1 MAELSPGPV
10 VRPFL
15 DVIRHEQASSTLT
28 GAALEA
34 VQNLLHAWPWA
45 IAPPTAKDAHALTD
59 AVSDVVDA
67 VSQCRFQETSAE
79 SDQNVLVLVVHTLS
93 AVVRS
98 PAAQWLSDHS
108 VWQLVESLYAL
119 SRAGRYD
126 VRAAAPHLAPPAPPA
141 RRIAANAP
149 PSSIRS
155 RTLQFRCALRRPASC
170 TTPSP
175 SSSPTPPC
183 TKTRS
188 LVRAS

>member
-1 MAELSPGPV
+1 M

-34 VQNLLHAWPWA
+34 VQSLLRAWPWA
-45 IAPPTAKDAHALTD
+45 GRAGDVALAD

-79 SDQNVLVLVVHTLS
+79 SDQNVLVLVVHTLY

-98 PAAQWLSDHS
+98 PCARWLSDHS
-108 VWQLVESLYAL
+108 AWQLIESLYAL

-126 VRAAAPHLAPPAPPA
+126 VRLGLFMGL
-141 RRIAANAP
+141 
-149 PSSIRS
+149 SI
-155 RTLQFRCALRRPASC
+155 CC
-170 TTPSP
+170 
-175 SSSPTPPC
+175 
-183 TKTRS
+183 
-188 LVRAS
+188 